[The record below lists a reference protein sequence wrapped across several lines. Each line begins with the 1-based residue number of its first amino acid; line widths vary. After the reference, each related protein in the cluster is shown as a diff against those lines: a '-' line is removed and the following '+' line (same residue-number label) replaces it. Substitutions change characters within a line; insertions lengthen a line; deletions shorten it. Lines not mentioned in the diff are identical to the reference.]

1 MKDTQISA
9 VISQATKD
17 LLDQHVRATG
27 VKKGHLLEMAL
38 LHHLQALQQ
47 LPADILVHPRIVVSL
62 RSAKEIQRRM
72 DAAAPTGA
80 LSDLMT
86 RDDDGD

>member
-27 VKKGHLLEMAL
+27 VKKGHLLETAL
-38 LHHLQALQQ
+38 LHHLQALQE
-47 LPADILVHPRIVVSL
+47 LPSDILVHPRIVVSL

-72 DAAAPTGA
+72 EAAGPTRA
-80 LSDLMT
+80 LRNLMSG
-86 RDDDGD
+86 DDDGD